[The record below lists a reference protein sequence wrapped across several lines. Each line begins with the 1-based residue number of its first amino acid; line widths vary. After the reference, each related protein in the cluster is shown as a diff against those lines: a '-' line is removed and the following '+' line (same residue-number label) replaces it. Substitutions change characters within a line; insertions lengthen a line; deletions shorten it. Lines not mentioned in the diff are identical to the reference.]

1 MTAMLILQRRHSPKC
16 PDRNKGPNYLKCRG
30 RCLLR
35 ACGTTSDGRR
45 KRLSLKTRDLQR
57 AARKLTEMED
67 RLSGKPRKTI
77 LDAVKAFQVQHEQN
91 AEETKRRYK
100 RLLGYFTEFC
110 SKDSLVYLD
119 QIDVEALDRY
129 AVLRCKLRSWIKD
142 VELLR
147 QLFEF
152 CRDREWTA
160 KNPARALKVPKT
172 REANDVVPYTRNEIV
187 KIIAACDEIGRSSYE
202 RRRARAMVLLMR
214 YAGLRISDVVTL
226 ERNHVKGVYLAKRT
240 VKNHRLIQVELP
252 HAVLEALEVLP
263 PPKAAA
269 QNNLRFFFSDATGLR
284 SLVKGAWRTMD
295 AVFRRSGV
303 VGGHPHRFRHT
314 LASELLGK
322 GGSIEKVAGILGDSP
337 AIIRRYYAKW
347 TPEYQS
353 LQDDLIRKIHG
364 TDLAQPEEQA
374 AKC

>member
-1 MTAMLILQRRHSPKC
+1 V
-16 PDRNKGPNYLKCRG
+16 
-30 RCLLR
+30 
-35 ACGTTSDGRR
+35 
-45 KRLSLKTRDLQR
+45 SLKTRDLQQ

-67 RLSGKPRKTI
+67 RLSGKPRKTV
-77 LDAVKAFQVQHEQN
+77 LDAVKAFQAQHEQN
-91 AEETKRRYK
+91 ADETKRRYK
-100 RLLGYFTEFC
+100 RLLRYFTDFC
-110 SKDSLVYLD
+110 AKDSLVYVD
-119 QIDVEALDRY
+119 HIDVEALDRY
-129 AVLRCKLRSWIKD
+129 ALPRCKLRSWIKD

-147 QLFEF
+147 QFFEF

-160 KNPARALKVPKT
+160 KNPARALKVHRT
-172 REANDVVPYTRNEIV
+172 REANEVMPYTRDEIV

-226 ERNHVKGVYLAKRT
+226 ERNHVRGVYLGKRT
-240 VKNHRLIQVELP
+240 VKNHRTIQVELP
-252 HAVLEALEVLP
+252 RVVLEALDVLP

-269 QNNLRFFFSDATGLR
+269 QDNLRFFYSDKTGLR
-284 SLVKGAWRTMD
+284 SLVKAAWRTLD
-295 AVFRRSGV
+295 AVFKRSGV
-303 VGGHPHRFRHT
+303 VGAHPHRFRHT

-364 TDLAQPEEQA
+364 TDLAQTEEQA
-374 AKC
+374 SKC

>member
-1 MTAMLILQRRHSPKC
+1 MTTMLILQRRHSPKC
-16 PDRNKGPNYLKCRG
+16 PDRNKGPNYLKYRG
-30 RCLLR
+30 GCLLR
-35 ACGTTSDGRR
+35 ACGTTSDGKRS
-45 KRLSLKTRDLQR
+45 RLSLKTRDLQR

-77 LDAVKAFQVQHEQN
+77 LDAVQAFQVQHEQN
-91 AEETKRRYK
+91 ADETKRRYK
-100 RLLGYFTEFC
+100 RLLGYFTDFC
-110 SKDSLVYLD
+110 KKDSLVYLD

-129 AVLRCKLRSWIKD
+129 ALPRCKLRSWIKD

-147 QLFEF
+147 HLFEF

-160 KNPARALKVPKT
+160 KNPARALKVPRA
-172 REANDVVPYTRNEIV
+172 REANDVVPYTRDEIV
-187 KIIAACDEIGRSSYE
+187 KIIAACDEIGRCSYE

-226 ERNHVKGVYLAKRT
+226 EKSHVKGVYLAKRT
-240 VKNHRLIQVELP
+240 IKNHRLIQVELP
-252 HAVLEALEVLP
+252 RAVLEALDVLP

-269 QNNLRFFFSDATGLR
+269 KDNLRLFYSDTTGLR
-284 SLVKGAWRTMD
+284 SLVKAAWRTLD
-295 AVFRRSGV
+295 AVFTRSGV
-303 VGGHPHRFRHT
+303 VGAHPHRFRHT
-314 LASELLGK
+314 LASDLLGK

-347 TPEYQS
+347 TPEFQG

-364 TDLAQPEEQA
+364 TDLAQTEEQA
-374 AKC
+374 SKC